1 METVISVKDVSKNFR
16 VYYDKGSQLKER
28 ALFWK
33 RNRYEER
40 EILKSISF
48 EIEKGEAVGLIGKN
62 GCGKSTTLKLLS
74 KILYPDSGEIEIK
87 GRVSSLLELGAGFHP
102 DMSGREN
109 IYTNASI
116 FGLTKKEIDER
127 MDDII
132 AFSELEEYLDNP
144 VRTYSSGMYMRLA
157 FSVAINVDADIL
169 LVDEILAVGDS
180 NFQKKCYTRMKELKA
195 SGVTIIL
202 VTHSSETIE
211 SFCNRAIWINEGEVI
226 ADGVSRDVVGQY
238 QQYMNDQHMQRLLK
252 EEARQKALEE
262 EKKTKEEKE
271 YAVDKSG
278 IPTAQEI
285 ERALAEAKI
294 DITQNHFGLEYIQ
307 MEDIRIKNAKGE
319 ETKIFKN
326 GEGFE
331 IEIYYKVNR
340 PLERYVFGM
349 GFYTLDDIWI
359 YGNNTQIDRIEV
371 PHTKMNG
378 LVKFKVDKLPLLEG
392 TYKLNVSIVTDEGVP
407 MDFYRCYCEINVVS
421 QDCSSGLCSVEH
433 EWIIG

>member
-1 METVISVKDVSKNFR
+1 METVIRVNNVSKSFN
-16 VYYDKGSQLKER
+16 VYFDKGSQLKER

-40 EILKSISF
+40 EILKNISF
-48 EIEKGEAVGLIGKN
+48 QIEKGEAVGLIGKN

-202 VTHSSETIE
+202 VTHSSNTIE
-211 SFCNRAIWINEGEVI
+211 NFCNRAIWINEGEI
-226 ADGVSRDVVGQY
+226 LADGISREVVAKY
-238 QQYMNDQHMQRLLK
+238 QQYMNDQHMQQLLK
-252 EEARQKALEE
+252 EEARQKALEK
-262 EKKTKEEKE
+262 EKKIREDKE
-271 YAVDKSG
+271 YAVDKTG
-278 IPTAQEI
+278 IPTPQEI
-285 ERALAEAKI
+285 EQALAEAKI
-294 DITQNHFGLEYIQ
+294 DITQNHFGLGYVQI
-307 MEDIRIKNAKGE
+307 EDVRIKNSKGE
-319 ETKIFKN
+319 ESKIFKN
-326 GEGFE
+326 GEAME

-340 PLERYVFGM
+340 PLEQYVFGM
-349 GFYTLDDIWI
+349 GFYTLEDVWV
-359 YGNNTQIDRIEV
+359 YGNNTQIDRIKV

-378 LVKFKVDKLPLLEG
+378 IVRYKVYKLPLLEG
-392 TYKLNVSIVTDEGVP
+392 TYRMNISIVNEDGVP
-407 MDFYRCYCEINVVS
+407 MDFYHTYCEIQVVS
-421 QDCSSGLCSVEH
+421 QDRSMGVCSIEH
-433 EWIIG
+433 EWEIH